1 MKVSKVKEGLFMEF
15 ENGDGE
21 RVAVSLEAM
30 FGRIWED
37 SIRGTLTDAYTRG
50 MFREMGLRGTEIF
63 HLLEQLQVGRSEFER
78 GDYRD
83 VSYI

>member
-1 MKVSKVKEGLFMEF
+1 MKISKAHEGLFMEF
-15 ENGDGE
+15 EDENGE
-21 RVAVSLEAM
+21 RVAVSLGVM

-37 SIRGTLTDAYTRG
+37 FIRGNLTDAYTRG
-50 MFREMGLRGTEIF
+50 MLREMGLKGTEIF